1 MSDTRDFKLP
11 DLGEGLEEADL
22 LEWYVGVGDTI
33 GLNDPL
39 CQVETAKATV
49 DVPSPFA
56 GTVVDLV
63 GDVGET
69 LQVGEVFVR
78 IDTAPPG
85 GTPDADTVPGG
96 TARGGSLAESTA
108 KTERKAVLVGYG
120 VAGDGAK
127 RRRRRAGDSAAAT
140 ATTGRALAKPTVRK
154 LAKDNGID
162 LTALSPGTGPDGIV
176 TREDVETALIASG
189 TVGEALRT
197 VDGSAEGGDNTARN
211 SRRGGTVRGGSFG
224 DNTARGG
231 SLGEDRASSIPLKG
245 IRRSIADAMTLSRAT
260 IPDAACGLTV
270 DCTRL
275 MALRDK
281 LREDQP
287 ALTPFALIAR
297 FTVAALGDH
306 PTMNARI
313 DVDAGRI
320 DLLDDVHLG
329 LAVDTPNG
337 LLVPVVSAAQT
348 RSTPDL
354 ASEMRRLALGA
365 RDRSLTPA
373 ELTGSTF
380 TISNFGAF
388 GLEDGYPV
396 INPPE
401 AAILGVGAIVERPW
415 VVDGAL
421 AVRRVARLTLVFD
434 HRIAD
439 GAQAG
444 RFLSDIATLIENP
457 ETIPVTA

>member
-1 MSDTRDFKLP
+1 MGETRDFKLP

-22 LEWYVGVGDTI
+22 VEWYVDVGDTI

-78 IDTAPPG
+78 IDTGGAPLSSREAEAPA
-85 GTPDADTVPGG
+85 GTV
-96 TARGGSLAESTA
+96 RGGSLGESAEQ
-108 KTERKAVLVGYG
+108 TEHQAVLVGYG
-120 VAGDGAK
+120 VAGDAART
-127 RRRRRAGDSAAAT
+127 RRRRSGSAGAAT
-140 ATTGRALAKPTVRK
+140 PPTGRALAKPTVRK

-162 LTALSPGTGPDGIV
+162 LASLSPGSGPDGIV
-176 TREDVETALIASG
+176 TRTDVEHAINPDERAPRTAGRSDPSASA
-189 TVGEALRT
+189 TTQPA
-197 VDGSAEGGDNTARN
+197 A
-211 SRRGGTVRGGSFG
+211 
-224 DNTARGG
+224 
-231 SLGEDRASSIPLKG
+231 ASSVSLKG
-245 IRRSIADAMTLSRAT
+245 IRKSIAHAMTLSRAT

-281 LREDQP
+281 LRDDHP

-313 DVDAGRI
+313 DVEAGRI

-329 LAVDTPNG
+329 IAVDTPNG
-337 LLVPVVSAAQT
+337 LLVPVVTGAQT

-354 ASEMRRLALGA
+354 ASEMRRLAIGA

-421 AVRRVARLTLVFD
+421 AVRRLARLTLVFD

-439 GAQAG
+439 GAQGG
-444 RFLSDIATLIENP
+444 RFLTDLATLIENP